1 MSDFIQEDKV
11 KTNLSYKE
19 LFVRMYPYFKK
30 YKYRFIGIILMV
42 LLMAFISRM
51 IPTLIGYAIDNSLIK
66 KDYELLI
73 KLLMVYIFLE
83 ITHSVLDMLQIFFF
97 QKLGARVLFNLRED
111 LMAKIQSYPIDYFN
125 QNPVGRTV
133 TRATNDV
140 AQIGELFSNGV
151 VNIFV
156 QSVILISILVAI
168 FSISPVI
175 AALTLVTFPFFVFL
189 ALKISDKI
197 KETLRESKKKLSEL
211 NSFVAENLNGIKIVQ
226 LYNRIAKNRIQFA
239 GLSGQYKEL
248 SLESTKNYALMMPVM
263 NILNAVTITSAF
275 YFNGILGAKEGL
287 AVGSMVAFFLHA
299 LDIVHPFREI
309 IEKYQQFQNSLTSA
323 ERVFT
328 MLDEPTEANYVNT
341 AYKIDNFKGIIEFK
355 NLYFQY
361 EKSVKPVLNNINLLI
376 QENDSV
382 AIIGRTGSGKSTM
395 INLLQGFYQAPE
407 KSLLISGVA
416 IEDIPRNYLRKKIA
430 VVQQDNF
437 IFKGNIWNN
446 ISLESD
452 SISYEKVEKI
462 AQDLGILSHLKTT
475 GRDLYSTVEEKGANL
490 SAGERQL
497 IAFARILAF
506 EPEVIILDEATSNID
521 SRTEQ
526 LIQQATEKIIKNR
539 TSIIIA
545 HRLSTIRNCN
555 KIVVLNQGSI
565 LEIGSH
571 DDLINNS
578 SHYKEMIEK
587 YNTI

>member
-30 YKYRFIGIILMV
+30 YKYSFIGIILMV

-73 KLLMVYIFLE
+73 KLLVIFILLE
-83 ITHSVLDMLQIFFF
+83 ITHCVLDMLQVYFF

-226 LYNRIAKNRIQFA
+226 LYNRIHKNRIQFA

-328 MLDEPTEANYVNT
+328 MLDEPTEANYSD
-341 AYKIDNFKGIIEFK
+341 ASYEIANFKGIIEFK

-395 INLLQGFYQAPE
+395 INLLQGFYRAPE

-462 AQDLGILSHLKTT
+462 AQDLGILSHLKMT
-475 GRDLYSTVEEKGANL
+475 GRDLYSAVEEKGANL

>member
-226 LYNRIAKNRIQFA
+226 LYNRIHKNRIQFA

-341 AYKIDNFKGIIEFK
+341 VYKIDNFKGIIEFK